1 MIHRRMMFEL
11 FTFMFLQLILKRLH
25 FMSTEAFELTFSCH
39 TIMPSKVL
47 NRRTDSVYIY
57 RYEILRLH
65 DKVTSDINNPMY
77 HFRSTERWL
86 YICSVSEWRSPTMDV
101 TRLCRT
107 LPSSNILWN
116 CDPPTC
122 QKMAQLASVF
132 NKISFA

>member
-1 MIHRRMMFEL
+1 
-11 FTFMFLQLILKRLH
+11 
-25 FMSTEAFELTFSCH
+25 
-39 TIMPSKVL
+39 
-47 NRRTDSVYIY
+47 
-57 RYEILRLH
+57 
-65 DKVTSDINNPMY
+65 MY
-77 HFRSTERWL
+77 DFRSTERWL

-132 NKISFA
+132 NKISFAKGKVNEKVIRGESFLKNNN

>member
-1 MIHRRMMFEL
+1 MIHLRMMFEL

-39 TIMPSKVL
+39 TIMPSKVFPTYWF
-47 NRRTDSVYIY
+47 RYIY
-57 RYEILRLH
+57 TYKIIWLH

-77 HFRSTERWL
+77 DFRSTERWL
-86 YICSVSEWRSPTMDV
+86 YICSVSEWRPPTMDV

-107 LPSSNILWN
+107 LPSSHILWN